1 MEDTDIPLDEL
12 VLAYRKIRDVI
23 ADKEEAHKELIAGL
37 KEQLDTVSSKM
48 LEVCQDQNADSI
60 RTPAGTIT
68 RRVSSRYWT
77 SDWESMYQFI
87 KEHDAPF
94 LLEQRISNS
103 NMKQFLDDNPNIL
116 PMGLQATRKFV
127 IQVRKPINK

>member
-103 NMKQFLDDNPNIL
+103 NMKQFLDDNPNVL